1 MIFLFCKLLNDF
13 LLVVKSRYVF
23 MGSLL
28 NTKSGIYLMELCLGL
43 AVVVLWAVLF
53 IFCCIYFFFS

>member
-1 MIFLFCKLLNDF
+1 MIFLFCKLLRDF
-13 LLVVKSRYVF
+13 LLVVKSRYVL

-43 AVVVLWAVLF
+43 VVVVLRAVLF